1 MNQENEKLKSKPKI
15 LAFLTNKRTQKYLN
29 RLCID
34 EWVDVYID
42 KRKLFLK
49 VNEENLRE
57 KSRLDGCY
65 IWTTEIGADEAADQE
80 IYERYK
86 DLKYVEDDFR
96 TFKTNFLDIW
106 PFHSNSAS
114 KGHLF
119 INNAAHII
127 VRELRK
133 AWFDMN
139 ITVQE
144 GIKVLSL
151 ICQNSIKFSD
161 SVDIKLIPEPSN
173 QAKDL

>member
-1 MNQENEKLKSKPKI
+1 MNQENEKLKSKPKV
-15 LAFLTNKRTQKYLN
+15 LAFLTKKRTQKYLN

-96 TFKTNFLDIW
+96 TFKTNFLEIR
-106 PFHSNSAS
+106 PIHVRTPAS
-114 KGHLF
+114 TRGHLF
-119 INNAAHII
+119 ITMLHI
-127 VRELRK
+127 L
-133 AWFDMN
+133 
-139 ITVQE
+139 
-144 GIKVLSL
+144 
-151 ICQNSIKFSD
+151 
-161 SVDIKLIPEPSN
+161 
-173 QAKDL
+173 